1 MRLRERV
8 VSSSNSN
15 SKFESDMILISN
27 KQRDDIVKYI
37 DLMCEAL
44 TGSDNRTYNTKR
56 LARKLAKQLRAKQPL
71 PDTAKP

>member
-1 MRLRERV
+1 
-8 VSSSNSN
+8 
-15 SKFESDMILISN
+15 MILISN